1 VYAVILAG
9 GIGKRFW
16 PYSTPGRPK
25 QFIDMTGGGS
35 MLLVTARRLAAL
47 TDPSKIIVLTVRDQ
61 AEMVR
66 SELPWVHPGN
76 IFAEPSGRNTAPSLA
91 AAAAM
96 IRSRGSDEPMLCCPS
111 DHLIADTEGFSTAV
125 SLALEVSGRSDVLV
139 TFGIE
144 PDRPATGYGYIEA
157 GDPFGAGWA
166 DGGAAVPGKAA
177 QVFRVKRFHEK
188 PSREKA
194 TEYIA
199 KGGFFW
205 NSGIFAWRPSVFI
218 DAWNAF
224 LPDGREPLERIGR
237 AFGTAGSEETIR
249 SGYAAMPEI
258 SVDYGIL
265 EKAGNVVVIPARLGW
280 SDVGSWDSLHE
291 VLPRDDRGNAGA
303 GKIVALDSGGNL
315 FFNPGGLTA
324 AIGVDDIIVVARGG
338 TVLVCKKGESERVRE
353 ILEALENEENGGF
366 RQ

>member
-1 VYAVILAG
+1 MYAVILAG
-9 GIGKRFW
+9 GTGKRFW
-16 PYSTPGRPK
+16 PYSTSGRPK

-61 AEMVR
+61 VELVR

-76 IFAEPSGRNTAPSLA
+76 IFAEPSGRHTAPSLA
-91 AAAAM
+91 AAAAL

-111 DHLIADTEGFSTAV
+111 DHLIADAEGFSTAV
-125 SLALEVSGRSDVLV
+125 SLALEVSGKSDVLV

-157 GDPFGAGWA
+157 GDPFDAFSAEGA
-166 DGGAAVPGKAA
+166 AAVPGRAA
-177 QVFRVKRFHEK
+177 PVFRVKRFHEK

-194 TEYIA
+194 TEYLA

-224 LPDGREPLERIGR
+224 LPGGREPLERIGR

-265 EKAGNVVVIPARLGW
+265 EKAENVVVIPARLGW

-291 VLPRDDRGNAGA
+291 ILSQDDRGNAGV
-303 GKIVALDSGGNL
+303 GKFVALDSGGNV

-338 TVLVCKKGESERVRE
+338 TVLVCKRGESERVRE
-353 ILEALENEENGGF
+353 ILEALENGENG
-366 RQ
+366 